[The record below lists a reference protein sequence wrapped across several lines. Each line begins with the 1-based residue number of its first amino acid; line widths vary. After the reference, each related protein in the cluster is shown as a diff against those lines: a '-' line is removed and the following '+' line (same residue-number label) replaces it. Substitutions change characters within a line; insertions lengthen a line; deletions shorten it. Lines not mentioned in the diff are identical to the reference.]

1 MKNNKFCTSS
11 ALFFTTGTKT
21 TVKFLLQQCLNKIN
35 FLGCGP
41 QDSVGKF
48 NFICH
53 FKRVDGNKREK
64 LKKKTHF
71 ILIATDVFIA
81 LAVVVAKAPY
91 INESDS
97 SIFNWFYCKLV

>member
-1 MKNNKFCTSS
+1 MHVQC
-11 ALFFTTGTKT
+11 A
-21 TVKFLLQQCLNKIN
+21 FLYNLYEHDRKVPYATMFEQIN

-48 NFICH
+48 NFFCH
-53 FKRVDGNKREK
+53 FKSVDGNKCGK
-64 LKKKTHF
+64 VKKKKPADF
-71 ILIATDVFIA
+71 ILIARDVFIA

-91 INESDS
+91 INKSDS